1 MCWVLWMF
9 YVKGSHLGA
18 RSRIACPSNLFL
30 FEPLHLTNQSLAGQV
45 CAMFHV
51 DSSNPPPHSKPLQTL
66 SISGDTAPT
75 APPLRPS
82 APAPKPGLPK
92 PGPMGQDLAGSG
104 LPKRGRNG
112 RSVPSREGASQKHH
126 NDDPGI
132 QSSGL
137 WFLKIRDRP
146 LTSEVFR

>member
-1 MCWVLWMF
+1 MHGLGSMCWVLWMF

-66 SISGDTAPT
+66 SISGDTAPNST
-75 APPLRPS
+75 AASTKRPRTE
-82 APAPKPGLPK
+82 ARTPEARAHG
-92 PGPMGQDLAGSG
+92 AGSRWFWPPQAG
-104 LPKRGRNG
+104 KERKERPKQG
-112 RSVPSREGASQKHH
+112 RSKPKSTTTTILGSNRQAFGS
-126 NDDPGI
+126 
-132 QSSGL
+132 
-137 WFLKIRDRP
+137 
-146 LTSEVFR
+146 